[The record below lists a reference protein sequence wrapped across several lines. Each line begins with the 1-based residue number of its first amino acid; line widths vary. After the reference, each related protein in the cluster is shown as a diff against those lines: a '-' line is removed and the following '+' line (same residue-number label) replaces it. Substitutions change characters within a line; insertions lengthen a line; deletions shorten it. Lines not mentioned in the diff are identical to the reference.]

1 MTSPTPVK
9 LQFAAPRRGKP
20 PKHLA
25 DLSAEE
31 LAAAL
36 EEFGLPAY
44 RGKQLG
50 THYFDHLTRDADE
63 MTDLPANIRAE
74 LIDKLLPELATPI
87 RSFNGDDNNT
97 VKRSE
102 ERRVGKEYKH
112 QMY

>member
-31 LAAAL
+31 LATAL
-36 EEFGLPAY
+36 EEFGLSAY

-50 THYFDHLTRDADE
+50 THYFDHLTRDADDL
-63 MTDLPANIRAE
+63 TDLSANLRAE
-74 LIDKLLPELATPI
+74 LVYILLPEFATPLLI
-87 RSFNGDDNNT
+87 FNRDVHNI
-97 VKRSE
+97 VKHLS
-102 ERRVGKEYKH
+102 KF
-112 QMY
+112 